1 MGSSKNAEFEAD
13 FEPVEKFFDSL
24 CKKVI
29 TGKWW
34 KKLSIFTFVTI
45 LYCTQKVFSLWLF
58 DERFASLPADSK
70 SERMVC

>member
-29 TGKWW
+29 TGK
-34 KKLSIFTFVTI
+34 
-45 LYCTQKVFSLWLF
+45 
-58 DERFASLPADSK
+58 
-70 SERMVC
+70 